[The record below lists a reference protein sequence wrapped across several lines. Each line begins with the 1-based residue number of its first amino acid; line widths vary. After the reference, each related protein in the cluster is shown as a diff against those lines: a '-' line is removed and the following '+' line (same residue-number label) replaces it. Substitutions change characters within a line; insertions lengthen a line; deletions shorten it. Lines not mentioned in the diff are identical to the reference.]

1 MTAELFAVVRAKAA
15 EMSATAELFVCL
27 LWFTGHRGAS
37 VRQLRW
43 DDIDLTAK
51 TVHWRADVD
60 KVGYDHRNPLH
71 SELIPQLERAQ
82 AVAEITGEVCLFS
95 STIEPSE
102 SMTRDMAALLW
113 RRSPTR
119 PESRKAAASARTVSG
134 VRSPTGCVTSHCGS

>member
-1 MTAELFAVVRAKAA
+1 MIGVSYLLDKNPLEGLATPKEEAPRRPIMTAELFAVVRAKAA

-60 KVGYDHRNPLH
+60 KVGTIIGTPCTPSSFPCWSERTPSPSSPARN
-71 SELIPQLERAQ
+71 
-82 AVAEITGEVCLFS
+82 VS
-95 STIEPSE
+95 S
-102 SMTRDMAALLW
+102 R
-113 RRSPTR
+113 RRSSHR
-119 PESRKAAASARTVSG
+119 SR
-134 VRSPTGCVTSHCGS
+134 